1 MLYLMLLNSGL
12 LYAAEPALNLTTGLS
27 TSRIGLSA
35 DFRYGIWQPMLEK
48 KSSILRTNTGLKA
61 QAVVNATPAFA
72 RVGGRVTFSPLAIVD
87 LTAYGMADSYFGNFQ
102 TLIDYDTPDANYGTN
117 SDIADYVD
125 ETGRQ
130 NSGRGWHM
138 GGALT
143 LKAKAGPIVIF
154 LNEDVSQWRIQ
165 SPEAASGEW
174 FFEREAE
181 VMMSFGDEQYFN
193 FNGLLMVE
201 NKSATRLL
209 RVGSMTTHRQTA
221 QAEDVL
227 FRSGMILITGQLQ
240 KQYAHT
246 LIVQP
251 YIESRAMTTF
261 PPYVAYAFR
270 LNR

>member
-1 MLYLMLLNSGL
+1 MLYFLLLNSGL
-12 LYAAEPALNLTTGLS
+12 LHAAEPAFNLMTGLS
-27 TSRIGLSA
+27 TSRIGLTA
-35 DFRYGIWQPMLEK
+35 DARYGIWQPMLEK
-48 KSSILRTNTGLKA
+48 EGSVLRANTGLKA
-61 QAVVNATPAFA
+61 QAVLNATPAFA
-72 RVGGRVTFSPLAIVD
+72 RLGGRVTFSPLAIVD
-87 LTAYGMADSYFGNFQ
+87 VTAYGMADSYFGNFQ
-102 TLIDYDTPDANYGTN
+102 TIVDYDSADANYGTN
-117 SDIADYVD
+117 SEIADYVD

-143 LKAKAGPIVIF
+143 LKAKAGPIVIL

-165 SPEAASGEW
+165 APEAADGDW

-181 VMMSFGDEQYFN
+181 VMMAFGDEQYFN
-193 FNGLLMVE
+193 FNGLLMFE
-201 NKSATRLL
+201 HKSASRLL
-209 RVGSMTTHRQTA
+209 RVGSMTTHRQTT
-221 QAEDVL
+221 QAEDVM

-251 YIESRAMTTF
+251 YIESRAMATF